1 MKPILESLEDRAAPA
16 PIPPSGIICPPFGPG
31 ATVQTQHGKYAD
43 GNPNFTAPGLVPLA
57 SVLYTEEAGRV
68 LLPAIRDIFE
78 NQWYVPAV
86 PTVTPH
92 LAEWIGPETKVYGY
106 PKPIVDAVISFAA
119 AAPAPAGTAGADD
132 ISLSMFLDFI
142 QRNNRHV

>member
-1 MKPILESLEDRAAPA
+1 MKPILESLESRLSPA

-31 ATVQTQHGKYAD
+31 ATVQTQHGRYAD
-43 GNPNFTAPGLVPLA
+43 GNPNFTAPGFVPLA

-68 LLPAIRDIFE
+68 LLPALRDLYE

-86 PTVTPH
+86 PEVTPH
-92 LAEWIGPETKVYGY
+92 LAELFGPESKVYGF
-106 PKPIVDAVISFAA
+106 PQKIVDAVTSFAA
-119 AAPAPAGTAGADD
+119 AAPAPAGTAGADE
-132 ISLSMFLDFI
+132 ISLAMFLDFL